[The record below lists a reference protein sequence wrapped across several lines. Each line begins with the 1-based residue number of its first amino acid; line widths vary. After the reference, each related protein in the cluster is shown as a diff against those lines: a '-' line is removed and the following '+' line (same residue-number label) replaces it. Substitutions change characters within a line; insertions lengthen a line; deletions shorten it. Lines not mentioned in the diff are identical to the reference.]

1 MGIWRFASANSRMP
15 IFIWNSMMSQI
26 PIFPL
31 DLVVFPGTT
40 YPLHIFEE
48 RYKAMIGLC
57 LADDSHFAIHL
68 KSTGI
73 LHPIGTV
80 VDVTLLRRYEDG
92 RMDILVKGLYRHKI
106 SGMNTRTTPY
116 YLADSMVYEDND
128 DEEVNVSALMEC
140 LDLYNRVVLAIPD
153 LKAKRYSIEDILE
166 MTLMPSFIF
175 ATKSGLNIQQKQELL
190 EMKSE
195 MQRIEMLT
203 EILSLVVPKLEDI
216 ANIERIIM
224 SDGYFPSIK

>member
-1 MGIWRFASANSRMP
+1 
-15 IFIWNSMMSQI
+15 MSTL

-31 DLVVFPGTT
+31 ELVVFPDTT

-57 LADDSHFAIHL
+57 LAEQSHFGIHL

-80 VDVTLLRRYEDG
+80 VDVTLLRRYDDG
-92 RMDILVKGLYRHKI
+92 RMDILVKGIYRHKI
-106 SGMNTRTTPY
+106 SKLNTHTTPY
-116 YLADSMVYEDND
+116 YLADSIVYEDRE
-128 DEEVNVSALMEC
+128 DEEVNMSSLMEC
-140 LDLYNRVVLAIPD
+140 LELYNRVVRAIPD
-153 LKAKRYSIEDILE
+153 LQARRYSLEDILE

-175 ATKSGLNIQQKQELL
+175 ATKSGLNVKQKQELL

-195 MQRIEMLT
+195 SKRIDMLT
-203 EILSLVVPKLEDI
+203 EILSVVVPKLEEHTLR
-216 ANIERIIM
+216 ERIIM
-224 SDGYFPSIK
+224 SDGYFTSLK

>member
-1 MGIWRFASANSRMP
+1 MP
-15 IFIWNSMMSQI
+15 QI

-31 DLVVFPGTT
+31 DLVVFPDTT

-57 LADDSHFAIHL
+57 LAEETQFGVHL

-80 VDVTLLRRYEDG
+80 VDVTLLRRYDDG

-116 YLADSMVYEDND
+116 YLADSIIYEDRD
-128 DEEVNVSALMEC
+128 DEEVNVSALMQC
-140 LDLYNRVVLAIPD
+140 LDLYNRVVKAIPD
-153 LKAKRYSIEDILE
+153 LKAKKYSLEQILE
-166 MTLMPSFIF
+166 KTLTPSFVF
-175 ATKSGLNIQQKQELL
+175 ATKSGLNVQQKQDLL

-195 MQRIEMLT
+195 TRRIEMLT
-203 EILSLVVPKLEDI
+203 EILSVVVPKLEELADR
-216 ANIERIIM
+216 EKIIM

>member
-1 MGIWRFASANSRMP
+1 
-15 IFIWNSMMSQI
+15 MSQI

-31 DLVVFPGTT
+31 DLVVFPDTT

-57 LADDSHFAIHL
+57 LAENSQFGIHL

-80 VDVTLLRRYEDG
+80 VDITLLRRYEDG
-92 RMDILVKGLYRHKI
+92 RMDILVKGLFRHKI

-116 YLADSMVYEDND
+116 YLADSMVYADRD
-128 DEEVNVSALMEC
+128 DEEINVTALMEC
-140 LDLYNRVVLAIPD
+140 LELYNRVVRAIPD
-153 LKAKRYSIEDILE
+153 LKARKYSLEDILE
-166 MTLMPSFIF
+166 MTLTPSFIF
-175 ATKSGLNIQQKQELL
+175 ATKSGLNVKQKQELL

-195 MQRIEMLT
+195 SERIELLT
-203 EILSLVVPKLEDI
+203 DILSMVVPKLEEI
-216 ANIERIIM
+216 AEKEKVIM

>member
-1 MGIWRFASANSRMP
+1 MA
-15 IFIWNSMMSQI
+15 QI

-31 DLVVFPGTT
+31 DLVVFPDTT

-57 LADDSHFAIHL
+57 LAENSHFGIHL

-80 VDVTLLRRYEDG
+80 VDITLLRRYEDG

-106 SGMNTRTTPY
+106 SGLNTRTTPY
-116 YLADSMVYEDND
+116 YLADSIIYEDRE
-128 DEEVNVSALMEC
+128 DEEINVSALMEC
-140 LDLYNRVVLAIPD
+140 LELYNRVVRAIPD
-153 LKAKRYSIEDILE
+153 LKARKYTLEDILE
-166 MTLMPSFIF
+166 MTLTPSFIF
-175 ATKSGLNIQQKQELL
+175 ATKSGLNAKQKQDLL

-195 MQRIEMLT
+195 SGRIEMLT
-203 EILSLVVPKLEDI
+203 EILSMVVPKLEEI
-216 ANIERIIM
+216 AEREQIII

>member
-1 MGIWRFASANSRMP
+1 
-15 IFIWNSMMSQI
+15 MSTL

-31 DLVVFPGTT
+31 ELVVFPDTT

-57 LADDSHFAIHL
+57 LAEQTQFGIHL
-68 KSTGI
+68 KSTGM

-80 VDVTLLRRYEDG
+80 VDITLLRRYEDG
-92 RMDILVKGLYRHKI
+92 RMDILVKGKYRHKI
-106 SGMNTRTTPY
+106 SRINTNTTPY
-116 YLADSMVYEDND
+116 YLADSMVYEDRE

-140 LDLYNRVVLAIPD
+140 LELYNRVVRAIPD
-153 LKAKRYSIEDILE
+153 LQARRYSLEDILE

-175 ATKSGLNIQQKQELL
+175 ATKSGLNVKQKQELL

-195 MQRIEMLT
+195 SKRIAMLT
-203 EILSLVVPKLEDI
+203 EILSVVVPKLEEHTLR
-216 ANIERIIM
+216 ERIVM
-224 SDGYFPSIK
+224 SDGYLTSLK

>member
-1 MGIWRFASANSRMP
+1 
-15 IFIWNSMMSQI
+15 MSQI

-57 LADDSHFAIHL
+57 LAENSHFGIHL
-68 KSTGI
+68 KSTGT

-80 VDVTLLRRYEDG
+80 VDITLLRRYEDG

-106 SGMNTRTTPY
+106 SGLNTRTTPY
-116 YLADSMVYEDND
+116 YLADSVTYEDRD
-128 DEEVNVSALMEC
+128 DEEINVSSLMEC
-140 LDLYNRVVLAIPD
+140 LELYNRVVRAIPD
-153 LKAKRYSIEDILE
+153 LKARKYSLEDILE
-166 MTLMPSFIF
+166 MTLTPSFIF
-175 ATKSGLNIQQKQELL
+175 ATKSGLNVKQKQELL

-195 MQRIEMLT
+195 SGRIEMLT
-203 EILSLVVPKLEDI
+203 DILSMVVPKLEEI
-216 ANIERIIM
+216 AEKEKIIM

>member
-1 MGIWRFASANSRMP
+1 MP
-15 IFIWNSMMSQI
+15 VFVSSNTVYTVSMPQL
-26 PIFPL
+26 PVFPL
-31 DLVVFPGTT
+31 DLVVFPDTT

-57 LADDSHFAIHL
+57 LAEDSLFGIHL
-68 KSTGI
+68 KSSGL

-106 SGMNTRTTPY
+106 NGMNTRTTPY
-116 YLADSMVYEDND
+116 YLADSMVYEDRED
-128 DEEVNVSALMEC
+128 GDVNVSALMEC
-140 LDLYNRVVLAIPD
+140 LDLYNRVVRAIPD
-153 LKAKRYSIEDILE
+153 LKARKYSLEDILE

-175 ATKSGLNIQQKQELL
+175 ATKSGLNVKQKQELL

-195 MQRIEMLT
+195 SQRIEMLT
-203 EILSLVVPKLEDI
+203 DILSMVVPKLEEI
-216 ANIERIIM
+216 AEKEKIILG
-224 SDGYFPSIK
+224 DGYFPSIK

>member
-1 MGIWRFASANSRMP
+1 
-15 IFIWNSMMSQI
+15 MSSI

-31 DLVVFPGTT
+31 ELVVFPGTT

-57 LADDSHFAIHL
+57 LAEDSHFGIHL
-68 KSTGI
+68 KSTGT

-80 VDVTLLRRYEDG
+80 VDVTLLRRYDDG

-106 SGMNTRTTPY
+106 SRLNTHTTPY
-116 YLADSMVYEDND
+116 YLAESMIFEDRE
-128 DEEVNVSALMEC
+128 DEEVHVTALMEC
-140 LDLYNRVVLAIPD
+140 LELYNRVVRAIPD
-153 LKAKRYSIEDILE
+153 LQARRYTLEEILE

-175 ATKSGLNIQQKQELL
+175 ATKSGLNVKQKQELL

-195 MQRIEMLT
+195 SKRIGMLID
-203 EILSLVVPKLEDI
+203 ILQYVVPKLEEHTHR
-216 ANIERIIM
+216 ERIIM
-224 SDGYFPSIK
+224 SDGYITSLK

>member
-1 MGIWRFASANSRMP
+1 
-15 IFIWNSMMSQI
+15 MSTL

-31 DLVVFPGTT
+31 ELVVFPDTT

-57 LADDSHFAIHL
+57 LAEQSQFGIHL
-68 KSTGI
+68 KSTGT

-80 VDVTLLRRYEDG
+80 VDITLLRRYEDG
-92 RMDILVKGLYRHKI
+92 RMDILVKGKYRHKI
-106 SGMNTRTTPY
+106 SRLNTNTTPY
-116 YLADSMVYEDND
+116 YLADSMVYEDRE

-140 LDLYNRVVLAIPD
+140 LELYNRVVRAIPD
-153 LKAKRYSIEDILE
+153 LQARRYSLEDILE

-175 ATKSGLNIQQKQELL
+175 ATKSGLNVKQKQELL

-195 MQRIEMLT
+195 SKRIAMLT
-203 EILSLVVPKLEDI
+203 EILSVVVPKLEEHTLR
-216 ANIERIIM
+216 ERIVM
-224 SDGYFPSIK
+224 SDGYLTSLK

>member
-1 MGIWRFASANSRMP
+1 LALRFRESRVPIFLEIIRMP
-15 IFIWNSMMSQI
+15 QL

-31 DLVVFPGTT
+31 DLVVFPDTT

-57 LADDSHFAIHL
+57 LAEGSHFGVHL

-80 VDVTLLRRYEDG
+80 VDVTLLRRYDDG

-116 YLADSMVYEDND
+116 YLADSIVYADRE
-128 DEEVNVSALMEC
+128 DEEVNVTALMQC
-140 LDLYNRVVLAIPD
+140 LDLYNRVVNAIPD
-153 LKAKRYSIEDILE
+153 LKAKRYSLEQLLE

-175 ATKSGLNIQQKQELL
+175 ATKSGLNVQQKQELL

-195 MQRIEMLT
+195 TSRIDMLT
-203 EILSLVVPKLEDI
+203 EILSVVVPKLEELSERE
-216 ANIERIIM
+216 NIIS

>member
-1 MGIWRFASANSRMP
+1 
-15 IFIWNSMMSQI
+15 MSTL

-31 DLVVFPGTT
+31 ELVVFPDTT

-57 LADDSHFAIHL
+57 LAEQSHFGIHL

-80 VDVTLLRRYEDG
+80 VDVTLLRRYDDG
-92 RMDILVKGLYRHKI
+92 RMDILVKGIYRHKI
-106 SGMNTRTTPY
+106 SKLNTHTTPY
-116 YLADSMVYEDND
+116 YLADSIVYEDRE
-128 DEEVNVSALMEC
+128 DEEVNMSSLMEC
-140 LDLYNRVVLAIPD
+140 LELYNRVVRAIPD
-153 LKAKRYSIEDILE
+153 LQARRYSLEDILE

-175 ATKSGLNIQQKQELL
+175 ATKSGLNVKQKQELL

-195 MQRIEMLT
+195 SKRIDMLT
-203 EILSLVVPKLEDI
+203 EILSVVVPKLEEHTLR
-216 ANIERIIM
+216 ERIVM
-224 SDGYFPSIK
+224 SDGYFTSLK

>member
-1 MGIWRFASANSRMP
+1 
-15 IFIWNSMMSQI
+15 MSTL

-31 DLVVFPGTT
+31 ELVVFPDTT

-57 LADDSHFAIHL
+57 LAEQSQFGIHL
-68 KSTGI
+68 KSTGT

-80 VDVTLLRRYEDG
+80 VDISLLRRYEDG
-92 RMDILVKGLYRHKI
+92 RMDILVKGKYRHKI
-106 SGMNTRTTPY
+106 SRLNTNTTPY
-116 YLADSMVYEDND
+116 YLADSMVYEDRE

-140 LDLYNRVVLAIPD
+140 LELYNRVVRAIPD
-153 LKAKRYSIEDILE
+153 LQARRYSLEDILE

-175 ATKSGLNIQQKQELL
+175 ATKSGLNVKQKQELL

-195 MQRIEMLT
+195 SKRIAMLT
-203 EILSLVVPKLEDI
+203 EILSVVVPKLEEHTLR
-216 ANIERIIM
+216 ERIVM
-224 SDGYFPSIK
+224 SDGYLTSLK

>member
-1 MGIWRFASANSRMP
+1 VP
-15 IFIWNSMMSQI
+15 IFIEIAIMPQI

-31 DLVVFPGTT
+31 DLVVFPDTT

-57 LADDSHFAIHL
+57 LAEQSHFGIHL

-80 VDVTLLRRYEDG
+80 VDVTLLRRYDDG
-92 RMDILVKGLYRHKI
+92 RMDILVKGLHRHVI

-116 YLADSMVYEDND
+116 YLADSVTYEDRD

-140 LDLYNRVVLAIPD
+140 LDLYNRVVKAIPD
-153 LKAKRYSIEDILE
+153 LQAKRYSLENILE

-175 ATKSGLNIQQKQELL
+175 ATKSGLNVQQKQELL

-195 MQRIEMLT
+195 TRIEMLT
-203 EILSLVVPKLEDI
+203 EILSLVVPKLEEF
-216 ANIERIIM
+216 AEREKIIM